1 MDPSFPIYRKLRG
14 GAHLYRIE
22 SIDRF
27 TELQRVGS
35 KWLRH
40 LVVATQYP
48 ERLRIVEM
56 IQGEG
61 PSQYELAMAPALSEV
76 DLADPV
82 P

>member
-56 IQGEG
+56 ITSGEG
-61 PSQYELAMAPALSEV
+61 AYDHSTIGEW
-76 DLADPV
+76 DLAEAELG
-82 P
+82 

>member
-1 MDPSFPIYRKLRG
+1 MDFSFPIYRKLQG

-22 SIDRF
+22 SLDRF

-56 IQGEG
+56 INSGEG
-61 PSQYELAMAPALSEV
+61 AYGNATSAEWELAEAELG
-76 DLADPV
+76 
-82 P
+82 

>member
-35 KWLRH
+35 RWLRH

-48 ERLRIVEM
+48 ERLRIAEM
-56 IQGEG
+56 IQGGEG
-61 PSQYELAMAPALSEV
+61 IYGSATIEEWELAEV
-76 DLADPV
+76 QLA
-82 P
+82 

>member
-1 MDPSFPIYRKLRG
+1 MDPPFPIYRKLRG

-56 IQGEG
+56 IQGGEG
-61 PSQYELAMAPALSEV
+61 VYGNATIEEWELAKAQ
-76 DLADPV
+76 LA
-82 P
+82 

>member
-1 MDPSFPIYRKLRG
+1 MDPFFPIYRKLRG

-35 KWLRH
+35 RWLRH

-48 ERLRIVEM
+48 ERLRIAEM
-56 IQGEG
+56 IQGGEG
-61 PSQYELAMAPALSEV
+61 IYGSATIEEWELAEV
-76 DLADPV
+76 QLA
-82 P
+82 

>member
-1 MDPSFPIYRKLRG
+1 MVPSFPIYRKLRG

-56 IQGEG
+56 IQGGEG
-61 PSQYELAMAPALSEV
+61 VYGNATIEEWELAKAQ
-76 DLADPV
+76 LA
-82 P
+82 